1 MKEYY
6 NSDTCT
12 YFNLTIVKYPTNIAE
27 DDFDEEI
34 VSTMKSLGIDTDP
47 ENSDDGTVFAIEET
61 CENLVRLVDITS
73 FAKDLARKYPDS
85 VFRLKGTIDNTWA
98 ESPCLDFEIEYDGK
112 HKLTVRTSDWYF
124 VIDSDDAVSKEY
136 LSSMYD
142 CMQKTGADVVMCGY
156 REVQGD
162 HSRDLVLS
170 GEAMESLKG
179 TLREDLVILRYYIS
193 SPCMKIFR
201 KDRVEALHLRFRED
215 MALAEDRFFNNH
227 YFAQCRTVGF
237 VNRAH
242 YIYYRSDT
250 GLSRAATASCFENEM
265 ENLAYMIRFMEGAQI
280 ERREAI
286 IAEYMCQCIRRYI
299 RMPEEKNT
307 MGAVCRRMKRIR
319 LYDQPAKLWARRDQ
333 VLYDL
338 LRRRIYAMI
347 PLYLRIERRM
357 TSN

>member
-1 MKEYY
+1 MISVIIPMY
-6 NSDTCT
+6 NSAAAIERCLVSVMRQSFRDTEI
-12 YFNLTIVKYPTNIAE
+12 IVVDDGSTDGGGDVVRDLAAE
-27 DDFDEEI
+27 DHRIRYIRQENGGVSRARNRGLEE
-34 VSTMKSLGIDTDP
+34 
-47 ENSDDGTVFAIEET
+47 
-61 CENLVRLVDITS
+61 
-73 FAKDLARKYPDS
+73 AR
-85 VFRLKGTIDNTWA
+85 G
-98 ESPCLDFEIEYDGK
+98 EYIC
-112 HKLTVRTSDWYF
+112 F
-124 VIDSDDAVSKEY
+124 IDSDDAVSKEY

-215 MALAEDRFFNNH
+215 MALAEDRYFNNH
-227 YFAQCRTVGF
+227 YFAQCRTVAF
-237 VNRAH
+237 VNRAQ

-265 ENLAYMIRFMEGAQI
+265 ENLAYMIRFMEDAQI

-319 LYDQPAKLWARRDQ
+319 QYDQPAKLWARRDQ

-338 LRRRIYAMI
+338 LRRRCYAMI

-357 TSN
+357 TSKLIV